1 MFLLSFAVERV
12 AVRDGWIIYAAIG
25 VLVCLLLWRVATQWK
40 VRSTEAQNLR
50 VSVVVIFGVIALVL
64 GVGQGVRQAS
74 PIAHHSQDKT
84 ITVFAA
90 ASMTNALSDVDA
102 AFTKQT
108 GIKVVTSYD
117 ASSALIKQ
125 IEGGA
130 AADAFVSADLKWM
143 KYGKEKKVI
152 NESTCI
158 NLLGNVLVLI
168 AGRASK
174 IDHVDIEPGFDL
186 AKLAGD
192 GRIATG
198 DVKEV
203 PVGLYAK
210 AALEKLG
217 VWLSVESKMAMTV
230 NVRAALAYAAH
241 GEALLSIVYAT
252 DAKIEPGVKVLGV
265 FPDSSH
271 DPIIYPVAATV
282 NAKPETMQY
291 LAFLRSAATK
301 AMFEGYGFTMLVK
314 PTS

>member
-1 MFLLSFAVERV
+1 MT
-12 AVRDGWIIYAAIG
+12 VRDDWIIYAIIG

-40 VRSTEAQNLR
+40 VKSVEAENLR
-50 VSVVVIFGVIALVL
+50 ASLIILGVVALVL
-64 GVGQGVRQAS
+64 VVWQGMRQAW
-74 PIAHHSQDKT
+74 PIAAHPQDRT

-90 ASMTNALSDVDA
+90 ASMTNALDDVDA

-117 ASSALIKQ
+117 ASSALMKQ
-125 IEGGA
+125 IGGGA
-130 AADAFVSADLKWM
+130 PADAFVSADLNWM
-143 KYGKEKKVI
+143 DYGVEKKVI
-152 NESTCI
+152 NDSTRI

-168 AGRASK
+168 ASKNSK
-174 IDHVDIEPGFDL
+174 IDHVDIELGLDL

-217 VWLSVESKMAMTV
+217 VWSTVEPKMAMTV
-230 NVRAALAYAAH
+230 NVRAALAYVAR
-241 GEALLSIVYAT
+241 GEGPLGIVYAT
-252 DAKIEPGVKVLGV
+252 DAKVEPNVKVVGV
-265 FPDSSH
+265 FPDNSH

-282 NAKPETMQY
+282 NAKPEMTQY
-291 LAFLRSAATK
+291 LAFLRSSTAK
-301 AMFEGYGFTMLVK
+301 SIFGGYGFSVLAK

>member
-1 MFLLSFAVERV
+1 
-12 AVRDGWIIYAAIG
+12 VRDGWIIYAIFG

-40 VRSTEAQNLR
+40 VKSAEAENLR
-50 VSVVVIFGVIALVL
+50 VSVVIFGVVALVL
-64 GVGQGVRQAS
+64 VVWQGVRQAW
-74 PIAHHSQDKT
+74 PIAAHSQDKT

-90 ASMTNALSDVDA
+90 ASMTNALDDVNET
-102 AFTKQT
+102 FTTRT
-108 GIKVVTSYD
+108 GIKLVTSYD
-117 ASSALIKQ
+117 ASSALMKR

-130 AADAFVSADLKWM
+130 PADAFVSADLKWM
-143 KYGKEKKVI
+143 DYGVEKNVI
-152 NESTCI
+152 NENTRF

-168 AGRASK
+168 AGKDSK
-174 IDHVDIEPGFDL
+174 IDHVDIESGFDL

-192 GRIATG
+192 GRIAAG

-217 VWLSVESKMAMTV
+217 VWPSVESKMAMTV
-230 NVRAALAYAAH
+230 NVRAALAYAAR
-241 GEALLSIVYAT
+241 GEAPLSIVYAT
-252 DAKIEPGVKVLGV
+252 DAKIEPGVKVVGV
-265 FPDSSH
+265 FPDNSH

-291 LAFLRSAATK
+291 LAFLRSAAAK
-301 AMFEGYGFTMLVK
+301 SIFEGYGFSVLAK